1 MIVVSDTSPLSSLA
15 IVGYISLLREI
26 YNTVIIPEAVANE
39 LANTSDEDER
49 VTAVLSLD
57 WIEIRRATDQEVVA
71 RLQNEQRLD
80 LGESEAIALA
90 LELNADEL
98 LIDERLGRREAAK
111 LGVPI
116 TGLLGILLVAKHRGL
131 IAIVKPVIDDLM
143 TEAGFRVSIELYTD
157 ILNAAGEY

>member
-15 IVGYISLLREI
+15 IVGYISLLPEI

-57 WIEIRRATDQEVVA
+57 WIEIRQATDQEVVT

-98 LIDERLGRREAAK
+98 LIDERLGRREATK

-131 IAIVKPVIDDLM
+131 IPIVKPVIDDLM
-143 TEAGFRVSIELYTD
+143 TEAGFRVSIQLYTE

>member
-57 WIEIRRATDQEVVA
+57 
-71 RLQNEQRLD
+71 
-80 LGESEAIALA
+80 
-90 LELNADEL
+90 
-98 LIDERLGRREAAK
+98 
-111 LGVPI
+111 
-116 TGLLGILLVAKHRGL
+116 
-131 IAIVKPVIDDLM
+131 
-143 TEAGFRVSIELYTD
+143 
-157 ILNAAGEY
+157 